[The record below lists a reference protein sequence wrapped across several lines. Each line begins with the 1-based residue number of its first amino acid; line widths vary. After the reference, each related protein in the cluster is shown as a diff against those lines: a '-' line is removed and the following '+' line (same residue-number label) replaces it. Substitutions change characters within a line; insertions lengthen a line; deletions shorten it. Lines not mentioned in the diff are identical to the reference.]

1 MNPRQP
7 SRKPIVVGTDGSAQS
22 VVAVRWAAQTA
33 ALHDAPLH
41 ISLVVES
48 SLGAADDDPPRPA
61 ALLRVREA
69 DEAIER
75 AAEAAVAAAHAVRD
89 IAIGTEIRT
98 AHIATALIERS
109 RSAAMLVVG
118 TRGIGRVQR
127 VLLGS
132 VSAVVAREADC
143 PVAVVP
149 AETPLWDPIS
159 TGPVIVGVDG
169 STAEQ
174 AAIEVAATEASLR
187 GVELVAVHTWG
198 EIEPLAAI
206 GTDWAALRRTEEALL
221 ATSLAGWQEQVPR
234 GDHPARGGPGPSGA
248 AAARALPRRAA
259 ARGGQP
265 RPRYFGPA
273 AVRVGRRR
281 VAAVGGSPH
290 RDSTLS
296 ASALVSGPPPAC
308 A

>member
-1 MNPRQP
+1 MN
-7 SRKPIVVGTDGSAQS
+7 SRHPLRRPIVVGTDGSEQS
-22 VVAVRWAAQTA
+22 IVAVRWAAQTA

-48 SLGAADDDPPRPA
+48 SLSSDDNDDPPRPA
-61 ALLRVREA
+61 ALLRLREA

-75 AAEAAVAAAHAVRD
+75 AADAAVAAAHAVRD
-89 IAIGTEIRT
+89 ITIGTEIRT

-132 VSAVVAREADC
+132 VSTAVARDADC

-149 AETPLWDPIS
+149 AETPLWDRAN

-174 AAIEVAATEASLR
+174 AAIGVAAMEASLR

-198 EIEPLAAI
+198 GVEPLAAI
-206 GTDWAALRRTEEALL
+206 GTDWAELRRTEEALL
-221 ATSLAGWQEQVPR
+221 ATSLAGWQEQYPELTIRREVVRDRPERQLLERSRHGQLLVVGNR
-234 GDHPARGGPGPSGA
+234 GRGTLGRLLFGSVGEALLRSVDRPIVIAR
-248 AAARALPRRAA
+248 
-259 ARGGQP
+259 
-265 RPRYFGPA
+265 
-273 AVRVGRRR
+273 
-281 VAAVGGSPH
+281 
-290 RDSTLS
+290 
-296 ASALVSGPPPAC
+296 
-308 A
+308 

>member
-1 MNPRQP
+1 M
-7 SRKPIVVGTDGSAQS
+7 VGTDGSDPS
-22 VVAVRWAAQTA
+22 IVAVRWAAQTA

-41 ISLVVES
+41 IALVVES
-48 SLGAADDDPPRPA
+48 PLASGDDDPPRPA
-61 ALLRVREA
+61 ALLRLREA

-75 AAEAAVAAAHAVRD
+75 AANAAVAAARTVRD

-132 VSAVVAREADC
+132 VSTAVARDAEC

-149 AETPLWDPIS
+149 AETPLWDRAG

-169 STAEQ
+169 SAAEQ

-198 EIEPLAAI
+198 EVEPLAAI
-206 GTDWAALRRTEEALL
+206 GTDWTALHRTEEALL
-221 ATSLAGWQEQVPR
+221 ATSLAGWQEQYPELTIRREVVRDRPERQLLERSRDGQLLVVGNR
-234 GDHPARGGPGPSGA
+234 GRGALGRLLFGSVGEALLRSVDRPIVIAR
-248 AAARALPRRAA
+248 
-259 ARGGQP
+259 
-265 RPRYFGPA
+265 
-273 AVRVGRRR
+273 
-281 VAAVGGSPH
+281 
-290 RDSTLS
+290 
-296 ASALVSGPPPAC
+296 
-308 A
+308 

>member
-1 MNPRQP
+1 MNPRHP
-7 SRKPIVVGTDGSAQS
+7 SRRPIVVGTDGSDPS
-22 VVAVRWAAQTA
+22 ITAVRWAAQTA

-41 ISLVVES
+41 ISLIVGS
-48 SLGAADDDPPRPA
+48 SLGSDDDDPPRPA

-75 AAEAAVAAAHAVRD
+75 AANAAVAAAHTVRD

-98 AHIATALIERS
+98 AHIAGALIERS

-132 VSAVVAREADC
+132 VSTAVARDADC
-143 PVAVVP
+143 PVTVVP
-149 AETPLWDPIS
+149 DDTPLWEPTD

-169 STAEQ
+169 SSAEQ

-198 EIEPLAAI
+198 EVEPLAAI

-221 ATSLAGWQEQVPR
+221 ATSLAGWQEQYPELTIRREVVRDRPERRLLERSRDGQLLVVGNR
-234 GDHPARGGPGPSGA
+234 GRGALGRLLFGSVSDTLLRSVDRPIVIAR
-248 AAARALPRRAA
+248 
-259 ARGGQP
+259 
-265 RPRYFGPA
+265 
-273 AVRVGRRR
+273 
-281 VAAVGGSPH
+281 
-290 RDSTLS
+290 
-296 ASALVSGPPPAC
+296 
-308 A
+308 

>member
-1 MNPRQP
+1 
-7 SRKPIVVGTDGSAQS
+7 VVGTDGSDPS
-22 VVAVRWAAQTA
+22 IVAVRWAAQTA

-41 ISLVVES
+41 IALVVES
-48 SLGAADDDPPRPA
+48 PLASDDDPPRPA

-75 AAEAAVAAAHAVRD
+75 AANAAVAAARTVRD
-89 IAIGTEIRT
+89 IAIGTELRT

-132 VSAVVAREADC
+132 VSTAVARDADC

-149 AETPLWDPIS
+149 AQTPLWDRAG

-169 STAEQ
+169 SAAEQAAAEQ
-174 AAIEVAATEASLR
+174 AAIEVAATEAALR

-198 EIEPLAAI
+198 EVEPLAAI
-206 GTDWAALRRTEEALL
+206 GTDWTALRRTEEALL
-221 ATSLAGWQEQVPR
+221 ATSLAGWQEQYPELTIRREVVRDRPERQLLERSRDGQLLVVGNR
-234 GDHPARGGPGPSGA
+234 GRGALGRLLFGSVGEALLRSVDRPIVIAR
-248 AAARALPRRAA
+248 
-259 ARGGQP
+259 
-265 RPRYFGPA
+265 
-273 AVRVGRRR
+273 
-281 VAAVGGSPH
+281 
-290 RDSTLS
+290 
-296 ASALVSGPPPAC
+296 
-308 A
+308 

>member
-1 MNPRQP
+1 MNPRHP
-7 SRKPIVVGTDGSAQS
+7 SRRPIVVGTDGSDPS
-22 VVAVRWAAQTA
+22 ITAVRWAAQTA

-41 ISLVVES
+41 ISLIVES
-48 SLGAADDDPPRPA
+48 SLGSDDDDPPRPA

-75 AAEAAVAAAHAVRD
+75 AANAAVAAAHTVRD

-98 AHIATALIERS
+98 AHIAGALIERS

-132 VSAVVAREADC
+132 VSTAVARDADC

-149 AETPLWDPIS
+149 DDTPLWEPTD

-169 STAEQ
+169 SSAEQ

-198 EIEPLAAI
+198 EVEPLAAI

-221 ATSLAGWQEQVPR
+221 ATSLAGWQEQYPELTIRREVVRDRPERRLLERSRDGQLLVVGNR
-234 GDHPARGGPGPSGA
+234 GRGPWGGCCSAR
-248 AAARALPRRAA
+248 
-259 ARGGQP
+259 
-265 RPRYFGPA
+265 
-273 AVRVGRRR
+273 
-281 VAAVGGSPH
+281 
-290 RDSTLS
+290 
-296 ASALVSGPPPAC
+296 
-308 A
+308 

>member
-1 MNPRQP
+1 MNPRHP
-7 SRKPIVVGTDGSAQS
+7 SRRPIVAGTDGSAQS
-22 VVAVRWAAQTA
+22 IVAVRWAAQTA

-41 ISLVVES
+41 IALVVES
-48 SLGAADDDPPRPA
+48 SLGSDYDDPPRPA

-69 DEAIER
+69 DEAVER
-75 AAEAAVAAAHAVRD
+75 AAEAAVAAARAVRD

-118 TRGIGRVQR
+118 TRGMGRVQR

-132 VSAVVAREADC
+132 VSAAVARGADC

-149 AETPLWDPIS
+149 AETPLWDRTS
-159 TGPVIVGVDG
+159 AGPVIVGVDG

-198 EIEPLAAI
+198 DVEPLAAI

-221 ATSLAGWQEQVPR
+221 AKSLAGWQEQYPEVTIRREVVRDRPERRLLERSRDGQLLVVGNR
-234 GDHPARGGPGPSGA
+234 GRGTLGRLLFGSVGDALLRSVERPIVIAR
-248 AAARALPRRAA
+248 
-259 ARGGQP
+259 
-265 RPRYFGPA
+265 
-273 AVRVGRRR
+273 
-281 VAAVGGSPH
+281 
-290 RDSTLS
+290 
-296 ASALVSGPPPAC
+296 
-308 A
+308 

>member
-1 MNPRQP
+1 MNPRHP
-7 SRKPIVVGTDGSAQS
+7 SRRPIVVGTDGSDPS
-22 VVAVRWAAQTA
+22 ITAVRWAAQTA

-41 ISLVVES
+41 ISLIVES
-48 SLGAADDDPPRPA
+48 SLGSDDDDPPRPA

-75 AAEAAVAAAHAVRD
+75 AANAAVAAAHTVRD

-98 AHIATALIERS
+98 AHIAGALIERS

-132 VSAVVAREADC
+132 VSTAVARDADC

-149 AETPLWDPIS
+149 DDTPLWEPTD

-169 STAEQ
+169 SSAEQ

-198 EIEPLAAI
+198 EVEPLAAI

-221 ATSLAGWQEQVPR
+221 ATSLAGWQEQYPELTIRREVVRDRPERRLLERSRDGQLLVVGNR
-234 GDHPARGGPGPSGA
+234 GRGALGRLLFGSVSDTLLRSVDRPIVIAR
-248 AAARALPRRAA
+248 
-259 ARGGQP
+259 
-265 RPRYFGPA
+265 
-273 AVRVGRRR
+273 
-281 VAAVGGSPH
+281 
-290 RDSTLS
+290 
-296 ASALVSGPPPAC
+296 
-308 A
+308 